1 MGGKMDSKSKY
12 KVGEKVIIDKV
23 FSTDINIQGRMEKLL
38 EPRVALIEEVDFTSL
53 GPCYKV
59 CWVDKSF
66 EPPRIKYW
74 ESDIKSKHR
83 IVKD

>member
-1 MGGKMDSKSKY
+1 MSKKSKY
-12 KVGEKVIIDKV
+12 RIGEKVVIDKI
-23 FSTDINIQGRMEKLL
+23 FSTDINIQGRMENLP
-38 EPRVALIEEVDFTSL
+38 EPRVALIESIDFTSL

-59 CWVDKSF
+59 CWVDKSL

-74 ESDIKSKHR
+74 ESDIKSKYR